1 MTATTDQLA
10 PAVQKLARRVFA
22 GEPLFRP
29 SRLGV
34 WDAQLAS
41 IQGSGEPIDADAQA
55 QAAHGRAAGRSQGPT
70 EEEALAATAQ
80 DFLVV
85 DTDAVGEWPAPADVF
100 PRLTWG
106 GQLLLVA
113 RDRERLE
120 QVAKR
125 YDRHDCFD
133 LETPPT
139 PARRGLKVWVPRRH
153 YALIRRVTLLAP
165 GQHTDRSTFDVRLVR
180 DPRLGPGYVVRKQ
193 VPTHRRVAGRLHER
207 YPDATADLLLARAT
221 KLVNKVFPVFL
232 TREAGFL
239 QVLAKELPP
248 EYRQRVPQ
256 ALGME
261 KAADGTV
268 KRLYMTWL
276 RMDRAPM
283 DQLDFALQ
291 ATELLSVVHDV
302 AKVIH
307 LDLRLDNMVIS
318 DGEVCFIDFGSSV
331 QVGENVAR
339 NPMLH
344 SLFEEMM
351 NTSQIQRTMGRMK
364 DTGRL
369 TSDVLLSAHGK
380 MDRAVDMF
388 YLSLQITHPVTNP
401 ELRHLIQ
408 YKKGGVVATAIKEL
422 VAQILRPPDPERP
435 QYISAA
441 DVHRGLQGLASGK
454 AKGKGKGSRRGRKIR
469 RAEPAPTAR

>member
-1 MTATTDQLA
+1 VTRHADPLA
-10 PAVQKLARRVFA
+10 PAVRRLARRVFA
-22 GEPLFRP
+22 DESLFRP
-29 SRLGV
+29 DRLAV
-34 WDAQLAS
+34 WDATTVAPEPEPAGGGGSRGLSEEDLLAS
-41 IQGSGEPIDADAQA
+41 A
-55 QAAHGRAAGRSQGPT
+55 
-70 EEEALAATAQ
+70 AQ

-85 DTDAVGEWPAPADVF
+85 DTDIAGEWPAPEDVF

-106 GQLLLVA
+106 GQLLIVT
-113 RDRERLE
+113 RDRARLD
-120 QVAKR
+120 QVAQR
-125 YDRHDCFD
+125 YARHDCFD
-133 LETPPT
+133 LETPP
-139 PARRGLKVWVPRRH
+139 ARVGRGVKLWAPRRH

-180 DPRLGPGYVVRKQ
+180 DERLGPGYVVRKQ
-193 VPTHRRVAGRLHER
+193 VPTHRRVGARLHER
-207 YPDATADLLLARAT
+207 FPDATADLLLS
-221 KLVNKVFPVFL
+221 
-232 TREAGFL
+232 L

-248 EYRQRVPQ
+248 EYRDRVPR

-283 DQLDFALQ
+283 KQLEFALQ
-291 ATELLSVVHDV
+291 ATELLAAVHDV

-307 LDLRLDNMVIS
+307 LDL
-318 DGEVCFIDFGSSV
+318 
-331 QVGENVAR
+331 
-339 NPMLH
+339 LH

-388 YLSLQITHPVTNP
+388 YLSLQITHPVSNP

-408 YKKGGVVATAIKEL
+408 YEKGGPVATAIKGL
-422 VAQILRPPDPERP
+422 VAEILRPPNPERP
-435 QYISAA
+435 RFISAA
-441 DVHRGLQGLASGK
+441 DVHRGLASLAAGEK
-454 AKGKGKGSRRGRKIR
+454 DGRRGGRRRGRQ
-469 RAEPAPTAR
+469 PAAAAG

>member
-1 MTATTDQLA
+1 MTATTDPLT
-10 PAVQKLARRVFA
+10 PAVQRLARRVFA
-22 GEPLFRP
+22 GEPLFQP
-29 SRLGV
+29 DRLAV
-34 WDAQLAS
+34 WDAQPAS
-41 IQGSGEPIDADAQA
+41 PRDPEALSDADAQA
-55 QAAHGRAAGRSQGPT
+55 QAAHGRAAGRSQALT
-70 EEEALAATAQ
+70 EEETLAARAQ

-113 RDRERLE
+113 RDREQLE

-125 YDRHDCFD
+125 YARHDCFD

-139 PARRGLKVWVPRRH
+139 PVRRGLKVWVPRRH
-153 YALIRRVTLLAP
+153 YALMRRVTLLAP

-193 VPTHRRVAGRLHER
+193 VPTHRRVATRLHER
-207 YPDATADLLLARAT
+207 YPEATADLLLTRAT

-248 EYRQRVPQ
+248 EYRDRVPR

-261 KAADGTV
+261 KAPDGTV

-291 ATELLSVVHDV
+291 ATELLSVVHEA

-318 DGEVCFIDFGSSV
+318 DGQVCFIDFGSSV

-339 NPMLH
+339 NPMLN

-408 YKKGGVVATAIKEL
+408 YEKGGTVATAIKSL

-441 DVHRGLQGLASGK
+441 DVHRGLLELSSANAPSP
-454 AKGKGKGSRRGRKIR
+454 RRGRRKR
-469 RAEPAPTAR
+469 RAAPAKR

>member
-1 MTATTDQLA
+1 MTHHADPLA
-10 PAVQKLARRVFA
+10 PAVRRLARRVFA
-22 GEPLFRP
+22 DEPLFRP
-29 SRLGV
+29 DRLAV
-34 WDAQLAS
+34 WDATTVAPEPEPAGGGGSRGLSEEDLLAS
-41 IQGSGEPIDADAQA
+41 A
-55 QAAHGRAAGRSQGPT
+55 
-70 EEEALAATAQ
+70 AQ

-85 DTDAVGEWPAPADVF
+85 DTDIAGEWPAPEDVF

-106 GQLLLVA
+106 GQLLIVT
-113 RDRERLE
+113 RDRARLD
-120 QVAKR
+120 QVAQR
-125 YDRHDCFD
+125 YARHDCFD
-133 LETPPT
+133 LETPP
-139 PARRGLKVWVPRRH
+139 ARVGRGVKLWAPRRH

-180 DPRLGPGYVVRKQ
+180 DERLGPGYVVRKQ
-193 VPTHRRVAGRLHER
+193 VPTHRRVGARLHER
-207 YPDATADLLLARAT
+207 FPDATADLLLSRAT
-221 KLVNKVFPVFL
+221 KLVSKVFPVFL

-248 EYRQRVPQ
+248 EYRDRVPR

-283 DQLDFALQ
+283 QQLEFALQ
-291 ATELLSVVHDV
+291 ATELLAAVHDV

-318 DGEVCFIDFGSSV
+318 DGQVCFIDFGSSV
-331 QVGENVAR
+331 QVNEKVDR

-388 YLSLQITHPVTNP
+388 YLSLQITHPVSNP

-408 YKKGGVVATAIKEL
+408 YEKGGPVATAIKGL
-422 VAQILRPPDPERP
+422 VAEILRPPNPERP
-435 QYISAA
+435 RFISAA
-441 DVHRGLQGLASGK
+441 DVHRGLASLAAGEND
-454 AKGKGKGSRRGRKIR
+454 GRRGGRRRGRQ
-469 RAEPAPTAR
+469 PAAAAG

>member
-1 MTATTDQLA
+1 VSHAADPLA
-10 PAVQKLARRVFA
+10 PAVIRLARRVLTH
-22 GEPLFRP
+22 EPLFHP
-29 SRLGV
+29 DRLAV
-34 WDAQLAS
+34 WDAAS
-41 IQGSGEPIDADAQA
+41 AAPHAADAG
-55 QAAHGRAAGRSQGPT
+55 AAAPPGDRSGSPSDGPST
-70 EEEALAATAQ
+70 GLSTEEALAAAAE

-85 DTDAVGEWPAPADVF
+85 DTDAAGEWPAPEDVF

-113 RDRERLE
+113 RDRARLD
-120 QVAKR
+120 QAAQR
-125 YDRHDCFD
+125 YARHDCFD
-133 LETPPT
+133 LETPP
-139 PARRGLKVWVPRRH
+139 ARVRRGFKFWAPRRH
-153 YALIRRVTLLAP
+153 FALVRRVTLLAP

-180 DPRLGPGYVVRKQ
+180 DARLGPGYVVRKQ
-193 VPTHRRVAGRLHER
+193 VPTHRRVAARLHER
-207 YPDATADLLLARAT
+207 FPDATPDLLLSRAT
-221 KLVNKVFPVFL
+221 KLVSKVFPVFL

-248 EYRQRVPQ
+248 EHRGRVPH

-261 KAADGTV
+261 RAPDGTV

-276 RMDRAPM
+276 RMDCAPM
-283 DQLDFALQ
+283 SQLDFALQ
-291 ATELLSVVHDV
+291 ATELLAAVHDV

-318 DGEVCFIDFGSSV
+318 DGQVCFIDFGSSV
-331 QVGENVAR
+331 QVNENIAR
-339 NPMLH
+339 SPMLH

-364 DTGRL
+364 DAGRL

-388 YLSLQITHPVTNP
+388 YLSLQITHPVSNP

-408 YKKGGVVATAIKEL
+408 YEKGGPVAVAIKGL
-422 VAQILRPPDPERP
+422 VAEILRPPDPERP
-435 QYISAA
+435 RFISAA
-441 DVHRGLQGLASGK
+441 DVHRGLVALSAGK
-454 AKGKGKGSRRGRKIR
+454 TVSRRRGR
-469 RAEPAPTAR
+469 RAAVAAG